1 MARTSIVGPAG
12 ILNKST
18 QNCYQLIMAEYKL
31 EVTTGNMTYAG
42 TFDHVFATLIGTGGK
57 SEQTEL
63 DNYGVDFKTGMT
75 GIYTVKT
82 SLSLGKL
89 LLVKLEKDPFL
100 VLPEDKWYCSK
111 VVVTTPEGEV
121 VLFPCYRWISRG
133 ELVELRGGRAVKI
146 FEEDDPVLIE
156 NRQKELILK
165 RNLYQWEIDDPKLPH
180 VSHFK
185 DVSEL
190 PAEVS
195 FSTSRIMETLY
206 TKSITRAELMFK
218 GMLGSKEEWEN
229 IEDMK
234 TMYWSKTTA
243 IWEYVAEHWKEDD
256 FYGFQFLNGFS
267 TNVIER
273 CSELP
278 QNFPVTE
285 EMVKPF
291 LEGGS
296 SLRKEME
303 KGNIFLCDY
312 ERMDGLPTRM
322 YHGQSLHVTGGLC
335 LFYMNPGNK
344 LRPIAIQLHQQPSK
358 ENPIFL
364 PSDSETDWLLAK
376 IFIKNADVM
385 QHQLVYHFMRT
396 HHVAEVFTVATLR
409 SLPVIHPL
417 YKLLIPHVR
426 YTLQINTMA
435 RKVIVG
441 PTGILNTTSLGYD
454 GMRELM
460 RRSLS
465 ELTYSSLCLPENIA
479 ARGLESISNF
489 YCRDDGLKLW
499 DVISSFVK
507 SVVEYYY
514 PSDSEVCKD
523 TELQDWISEIFTHG
537 FLGDKASGF
546 PASFHTVKEV
556 TKFITMVIFTVSAQ
570 HAAANN
576 GQFDYCWG
584 PNGSLLLRKPPPT
597 TKGESSMKTI
607 LETLPNVGE
616 TVKFSALGWILSKNY
631 TDMVPLG
638 TYPDERFD
646 EPAPKQMIKDFQAE
660 LSCLSEAITE
670 RNSQLKVPYSYLNPN
685 EIENSI
691 TI

>member
-1 MARTSIVGPAG
+1 
-12 ILNKST
+12 
-18 QNCYQLIMAEYKL
+18 MAEYKL
-31 EVTTGNMTYAG
+31 EVTTGNMTNAG
-42 TFDHVFATLIGTGGK
+42 TFDHVFVTLIGTGGK
-57 SEQTEL
+57 SERTEL
-63 DNYGVDFKTGMT
+63 DNYGADFKTGMT

-100 VLPEDKWYCSK
+100 VLPEDEWYCSK
-111 VVVTTPEGEV
+111 IVVTTPEGEV

-156 NRQKELILK
+156 NRQKELSLK
-165 RNLYQWEIDDPKLPH
+165 RNLYQWEINDPKLPH
-180 VSHFK
+180 ISHFK

-195 FSTSRIMETLY
+195 FSASRIMETLY

-218 GMLGSKEEWEN
+218 GTLGSKEEWEN
-229 IEDMK
+229 FEDMK
-234 TMYWSKTTA
+234 TMFWSKTTT
-243 IWEYVAEHWKEDD
+243 IWEYVAQHWNEDD
-256 FYGFQFLNGFS
+256 FYGFQFLNGFD
-267 TNVIER
+267 TNVIKR

-278 QNFPVTE
+278 QNFTVTE

-296 SLRKEME
+296 SLQKEME

-312 ERMDGLPTRM
+312 EKMDGLPTRM
-322 YHGQSLHVTGGLC
+322 YDGQSLHVTGGFC
-335 LFYMNPGNK
+335 LFYMNPENK

-376 IFIKNADVM
+376 MFIKNADVM
-385 QHQLVYHFMRT
+385 QHQSVYHFMRT
-396 HHVAEVFTVATLR
+396 HHVAEVFTVATVR

-435 RKVIVG
+435 RKSIVG
-441 PTGILNTTSLGYD
+441 PAGILNKTSLGFE
-454 GMRELM
+454 GMMELM

-465 ELTYSSLCLPENIA
+465 ELTYSSFCLPENIA
-479 ARGLESISNF
+479 ARGLESIPNF
-489 YCRDDGLKLW
+489 YYRDDGLKLW
-499 DVISSFVK
+499 NIISSFVK
-507 SVVEYYY
+507 SIVEYYY

-556 TKFITMVIFTVSAQ
+556 TKFITMVIFTVSVQ
-570 HAAANN
+570 HAAVNN
-576 GQFDYCWG
+576 GQFDYCWA

-616 TVKFSALGWILSKNY
+616 TVTFSAMGWILSNKY

-670 RNSQLKVPYSYLNPN
+670 RNSQLKVPYTYLNPN
-685 EIENSI
+685 QIENSI